1 MKLISFVLVM
11 VLNGFAFGQLKGV
24 IYGHQAASKEALYGA
39 KIKSLRTNTGV
50 ISGEDGAF
58 EIILGKE
65 LPDTLVFS
73 YNSYLNDTLIVDKKD
88 RFALIE
94 VNLYS
99 NQLLPEVVA
108 AARTSGHSISKLK
121 TLHVETIGE
130 NELRKAACC
139 NLSESFET
147 NASVDVNMTDAVS
160 GAKKIQ
166 MMGLDGV
173 YTQIQ
178 MENIPYMR
186 GLESAFGL
194 GTMPGTWIESIQIT
208 KGTGNVV
215 NGYESMAGLIN
226 LELKKPET
234 IEKLFVN
241 AYGNNFGRAELNVH
255 GGGSVSKKW
264 KSAYFV
270 HGSSLQTEVDQN
282 NDGFRDLPKSN
293 NISVLNRWEYQGK
306 RFETKLGVNAF
317 LEDKLGGQTGFRG
330 NSTPNLYGVTIQNRH
345 VDVFAKTGFLFAK
358 KPYRSIGIVYNL
370 KYQETNAQFGNRLF
384 TGSEKRGYINAIW
397 DDIIGNTNHGIKYG
411 VSFVYTDLSQKLDS
425 IHLPRVEYVPGV
437 FTEYTYKGSRFTGV
451 AGLRADLH
459 NLYGLQVSPRIH
471 GKFSLT
477 EYLDL
482 RFTAGRGF
490 RVPNVMIDNISL
502 LATSRDWAIESN
514 IQPEV
519 SWNMGGSLVYEF
531 KLFKRKADLSLDYYH
546 TLFENQVLIDRD
558 QDFNTIYFRN
568 LIGKSYSNS
577 FQAELSF
584 ELMPRLDA
592 RLAYKFLD
600 VKANYGGIF
609 QQQVMI
615 PRHRGF
621 VNLAYQTHNKRWEY
635 TTTLSVFGRSRL
647 HHVAFSEGVVSKVNE
662 SAIYPILNAQITHVY
677 KRFDFYIGGE
687 NLTNYKQKDA
697 IVNSEN
703 PFGSFF
709 DATRVWAPIQ
719 GITVYAGIRFSIK
732 QKEKHTN

>member
-1 MKLISFVLVM
+1 MKLISFILVM
-11 VLNGFAFGQLKGV
+11 LINGFAFGQLKGV

-50 ISGEDGAF
+50 ISGEDGTF

-226 LELKKPET
+226 LELKKPEK

-531 KLFKRKADLSLDYYH
+531 KLFKRKAGLSLDYYH

-600 VKANYGGIF
+600 VKANYGGVF

-621 VNLAYQTHNKRWEY
+621 VNLAYQTRNKRWEY

-687 NLTNYKQKDA
+687 NLTNYKQKNA